1 MRRTEILE
9 GVRMMHDAVSRDVF
23 GRCERRELSK
33 LEAAEL
39 LGMSE
44 RQFRRWCRRLEA
56 EGEAGLRDRRIRLP
70 PYPQAQPPPKRSS
83 NVLPKPD
90 NLTCYYSHVVALK
103 VMLERA
109 AAVARGWAAAA
120 RPRPGV

>member
-90 NLTCYYSHVVALK
+90 NLTCYLQSVVALK